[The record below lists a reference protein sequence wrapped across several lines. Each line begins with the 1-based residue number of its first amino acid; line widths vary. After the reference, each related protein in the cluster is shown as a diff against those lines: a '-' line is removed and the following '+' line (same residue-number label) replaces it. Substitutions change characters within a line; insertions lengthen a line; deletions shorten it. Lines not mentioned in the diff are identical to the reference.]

1 MSQTMTLSEPLLG
14 LARRNSSRRGRQVD
28 RRSPSRCARVACN
41 GFGDLLLAF
50 GMVLLAPVAV
60 LLLAGAFV
68 LACWRMQW
76 LDGSDPADRA
86 IAKSNPVT
94 ASVPT
99 IETAKPRFLPVPQ
112 VQSAHLWN

>member
-14 LARRNSSRRGRQVD
+14 LVRRNSDGRRRHVD

-41 GFGDLLLAF
+41 GFGDLILAF
-50 GMVLLAPVAV
+50 GMVLLAPFAV

-76 LDGSDPADRA
+76 LDSDDRKVSATAQPEPVRSQIPA
-86 IAKSNPVT
+86 
-94 ASVPT
+94 
-99 IETAKPRFLPVPQ
+99 IETSKPRFLPEPQ
-112 VQSAHLWN
+112 DQSAHLWN